1 MTISVFLLITAVM
14 LTNCKKDPVDPAF
27 IVTGTTVDL
36 QGGGEG
42 LQFAAKCTNDDVKL
56 TKVEIVDPILSP
68 AITYNLNGDV
78 FVKNEI
84 FALQAANEAYY
95 KQIGLWSFTFTGNRT
110 SDNSSFSIK
119 ANLSVGK

>member
-1 MTISVFLLITAVM
+1 MTIGILLLITAVM

-27 IVTGTTVDL
+27 IVTGTTVQL

-56 TKVEIVDPILSP
+56 TKVEIVDPLLSP
-68 AITYNLNGDV
+68 ATTYNLNGNV

-84 FALQAANEAYY
+84 FGLQATNEAYF
-95 KQIGLWSFTFTGNRT
+95 KQIGSWSFTFTGNRT

-119 ANLSVGK
+119 TKLSVGK